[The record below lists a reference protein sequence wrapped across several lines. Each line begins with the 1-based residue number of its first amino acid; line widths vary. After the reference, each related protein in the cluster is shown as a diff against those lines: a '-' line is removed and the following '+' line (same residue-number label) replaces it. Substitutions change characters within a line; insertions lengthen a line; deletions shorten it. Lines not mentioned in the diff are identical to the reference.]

1 MDNDAITYKV
11 ENGKWEMSYGQSAKW
26 WNFKH
31 EKPVLFE
38 DEIATGEKGIWER
51 NYEMA

>member
-11 ENGKWEMSYGQSAKW
+11 ENGKWEMSYEQSAKW